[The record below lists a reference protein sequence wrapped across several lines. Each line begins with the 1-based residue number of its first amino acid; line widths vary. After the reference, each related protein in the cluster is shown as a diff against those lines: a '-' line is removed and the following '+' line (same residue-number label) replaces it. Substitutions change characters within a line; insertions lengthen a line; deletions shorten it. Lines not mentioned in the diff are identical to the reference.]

1 MVGKCITCCCTW
13 SGNKKTEAQRQ
24 RIEAKIHAHHR
35 NLEGARARPHWNQ
48 PQLLTTVACF
58 VPADPYAQGPVFDHS
73 NIALG
78 YCCCAEAPMLAENV
92 FVVRNFGQSRGFA
105 DCLYLTDSCS

>member
-1 MVGKCITCCCTW
+1 MPTTRILKVREIVP
-13 SGNKKTEAQRQ
+13 SGT
-24 RIEAKIHAHHR
+24 
-35 NLEGARARPHWNQ
+35 NL
-48 PQLLTTVACF
+48 QLLTTVAFCA
-58 VPADPYAQGPVFDHS
+58 ADPYAQGPVFDHS

-105 DCLYLTDSCS
+105 DCLYLTDGCS